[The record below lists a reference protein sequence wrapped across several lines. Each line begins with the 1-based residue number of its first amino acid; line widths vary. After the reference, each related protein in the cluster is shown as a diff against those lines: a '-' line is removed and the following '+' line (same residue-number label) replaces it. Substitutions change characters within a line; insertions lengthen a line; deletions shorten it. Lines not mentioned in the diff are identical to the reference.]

1 MDVEYYKK
9 IIVPWIEELDDIRLL
24 KMIYEILH
32 RLKG

>member
-9 IIVPWIEELDDIRLL
+9 IIVQWIEELNDILLL